1 MKILIIEDDV
11 AFAGLVERF
20 MSEIS
25 SDIVIAHS
33 FRDAIKALTVI
44 PLPDVITLDL
54 ALPDSDTEKTISQIH
69 VLREANEKSVIL
81 VLSGIVTPID
91 RNRIIQAGADE
102 MLLKNDMLPM
112 GTKGKGFMANLY
124 DVISFLIKQP
134 VRYQANVRI
143 LELLA
148 ERLSK
153 NACQSP
159 SP

>member
-1 MKILIIEDDV
+1 M
-11 AFAGLVERF
+11 G
-20 MSEIS
+20 EIS
-25 SDIVIAHS
+25 SDIVIAYS
-33 FRDAIKALTVI
+33 FRDAIKVLTVT
-44 PLPDVITLDL
+44 PLPDLITLDL
-54 ALPDSDTEKTISQIH
+54 SLPDSNTEATISRIH

-81 VLSGIVTPID
+81 VLSGIVTTVD
-91 RNRIIQAGADE
+91 KQRIIDAGADDL
-102 MLLKNDMLPM
+102 LLKQEMMPM
-112 GTKGKGFMANLY
+112 GTKGNGFLTNLY
-124 DVISFLIKQP
+124 LAVSSLIKQP

>member
-1 MKILIIEDDV
+1 MRTLIVEDDP

-20 MSEIS
+20 MSAIS
-25 SDIVIAHS
+25 DDIVIVDS
-33 FRDAIKALTVI
+33 FRDAVRMLTVI
-44 PLPDVITLDL
+44 PLPDIITLDL
-54 ALPDSDTEKTISQIH
+54 ALRDYGTEATISHIH

-81 VLSGIVTPID
+81 VLTGNVTGLD
-91 RNRIIQAGADE
+91 KDRIINAGADA
-102 MLLKNDMLPM
+102 MLLKTEMMPM
-112 GTKGKGFMANLY
+112 RKGIGFLANLSN
-124 DVISFLIKQP
+124 VISSLIQQP

-159 SP
+159 PQ